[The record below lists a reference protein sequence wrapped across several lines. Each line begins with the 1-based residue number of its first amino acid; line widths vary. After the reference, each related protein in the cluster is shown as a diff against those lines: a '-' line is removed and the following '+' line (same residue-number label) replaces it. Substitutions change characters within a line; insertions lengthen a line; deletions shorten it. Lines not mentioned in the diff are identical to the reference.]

1 MLDKSL
7 RHIFWGFK
15 WIEWNLEK
23 IAAHALSAEEVE
35 AAYNRVFQL
44 EPRPDGSYR
53 MLADLPSSLPIRKIP
68 MPMPQP
74 DTRSESRKSL
84 NEELAAASML
94 PIPAPSPGDVPQPLE
109 AHLHPRRPIAVVGIV
124 ENGVVR
130 LLDEGVTFP
139 EHSRVIVVA
148 SHGD

>member
-1 MLDKSL
+1 
-7 RHIFWGFK
+7 
-15 WIEWNLEK
+15 
-23 IAAHALSAEEVE
+23 
-35 AAYNRVFQL
+35 
-44 EPRPDGSYR
+44 
-53 MLADLPSSLPIRKIP
+53 

-74 DTRSESRKSL
+74 DTRSESRKTL
-84 NEELAAASML
+84 DEELAAAPML

-109 AHLHPRRPIAVVGIV
+109 AHVHLRRPVAVIGIV

-148 SHGD
+148 SNGG